1 MMNIFR
7 LSGDI
12 IHVFSI
18 ILLLLKIYATK
29 SCAGISLKTQE
40 LYALVFATR
49 YLNLFFVFISLYN
62 TVMKI
67 LFLGT
72 SATILYLIRR
82 HKIVSQTYDR
92 EQDTF
97 RVAFL
102 ILPVSDLEQHRIF
115 YFDARG
121 TGLMPA
127 AHSR

>member
-1 MMNIFR
+1 MNIFR

-12 IHVFSI
+12 IHVVSI

-49 YLNLFFVFISLYN
+49 YLNIFFVFISLYN

-67 LFLGT
+67 LFLTT

-102 ILPVSDLEQHRIF
+102 VFPVSESFEDRQHSCVYI
-115 YFDARG
+115 
-121 TGLMPA
+121 LMVA
-127 AHSR
+127 ALV